1 MDILRKSMLKFREHF
16 IELENID
23 PLQYVTI
30 ASVCMSV
37 YRGNYMPSGV
47 IATLTDTTN
56 YESCSTTSIAWL
68 DWLIADSGVK
78 IQHALNCDVVNLDK
92 IGKVDGFCKDTKTVY
107 EFQGCFWHGCRKCYN
122 GDTINTKNQIDMLS
136 LRKQTLKKNEKN
148 QIRRLQLDRNVRMRS
163 EKKSLNSRNI

>member
-1 MDILRKSMLKFREHF
+1 MLKFHENV
-16 IELENID
+16 IEFENID

-37 YRGNYMPSGV
+37 YRGNYMPSDV
-47 IATLTDTTN
+47 IGTWKDTTN
-56 YESCSTTSIAWL
+56 YESCSKTSIAWL

-78 IQHALNCDVVNLDK
+78 IQHALNGGEVNLDK

-122 GDTINTKNQIDMLS
+122 GDTINTKSQIDMLS
-136 LRKQTLKKNEKN
+136 LRKQTLEKNER
-148 QIRRLQLDRNVRMRS
+148 IRSAGYNLIEM
-163 EKKSLNSRNI
+163 